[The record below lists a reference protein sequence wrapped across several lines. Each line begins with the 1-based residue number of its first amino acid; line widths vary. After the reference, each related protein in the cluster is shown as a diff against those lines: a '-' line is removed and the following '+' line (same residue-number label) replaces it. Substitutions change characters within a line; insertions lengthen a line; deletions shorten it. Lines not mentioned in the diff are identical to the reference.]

1 MKANVLI
8 SFFCLLFMMQKTET
22 KASSRDADSILH
34 NIQGKIYNA
43 FISDI
48 SKKTNTLQELKDQLT
63 EIDKG
68 KQNRT
73 LIYWRSYLQFYSTIL
88 YSQTGKKAMAQEEVE
103 LGMELLNNVSNK
115 SSEEFTLLARLES
128 IALQFAGMNIMSLS
142 KSMNDNIQRA
152 LQLEKNNLRANFV
165 YGSIDYYTPVSF
177 GGGKKAEQY
186 LLNAIKLPSQNDH
199 GKYEPTWGKDEAYEM
214 LINLYLK
221 NGEIDKA
228 KFYFEEASTKY
239 PRNFQIMALKEKVL
253 K

>member
-1 MKANVLI
+1 MRANVLI
-8 SFFCLLFMMQKTET
+8 SFFCLLFVMQKTNAMT
-22 KASSRDADSILH
+22 SSRDADSILH

-48 SKKTNTLQELKDQLT
+48 SKKTNTLQGLKDQLT
-63 EIDKG
+63 KIDKG

-73 LIYWRSYLQFYSTIL
+73 LLYWQCYLQFYKTIL
-88 YSQTGKKAMAQEEVE
+88 YSQTGKKDQAKEEVE
-103 LGMELLNNVSNK
+103 LGIEILNNLSNK

-152 LQLEKNNLRANFV
+152 LQLDKNNLRANFV
-165 YGSIDYYTPVSF
+165 YGSIDYYTPVTF

-186 LLNAIKLPSQNDH
+186 LLNAIKLPNQNDQ
-199 GKYEPTWGKDEAYEM
+199 GKYEPTWGKDEAYET
-214 LINLYLK
+214 LINLYLR
-221 NGEIDKA
+221 NGEKDKA
-228 KFYFEEASTKY
+228 KFYFEEASKKY
-239 PRNFQIMALKEKVL
+239 PKNFQIMALKEKVL